1 MNDIR
6 TDVHGDTHG
15 DVSVDELRL
24 SEELTGTGSAAASA
38 DIAEYALWLGDD
50 ALILSQQLLSLIH
63 I

>member
-38 DIAEYALWLGDD
+38 DIAEYAPVSYTHLTLPTNREV
-50 ALILSQQLLSLIH
+50 
-63 I
+63 